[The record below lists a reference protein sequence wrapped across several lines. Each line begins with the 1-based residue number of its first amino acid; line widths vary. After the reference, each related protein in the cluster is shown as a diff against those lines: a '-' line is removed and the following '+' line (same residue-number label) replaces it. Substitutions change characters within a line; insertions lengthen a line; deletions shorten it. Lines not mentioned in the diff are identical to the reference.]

1 MQPIPT
7 QPNKSK
13 PNQMKQNIADQKK
26 KKSRKILIA
35 LKEGSEKNR
44 TFSNQNWVLEIK
56 GKVIDIQNILMRI
69 LATLVRKNI

>member
-1 MQPIPT
+1 
-7 QPNKSK
+7 
-13 PNQMKQNIADQKK
+13 MKQNIADQKK